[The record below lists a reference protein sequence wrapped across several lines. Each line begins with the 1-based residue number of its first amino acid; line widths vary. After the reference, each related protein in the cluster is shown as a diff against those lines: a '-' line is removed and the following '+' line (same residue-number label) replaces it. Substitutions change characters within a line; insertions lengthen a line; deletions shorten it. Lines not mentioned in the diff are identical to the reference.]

1 MAISMKDLQS
11 VHLKK
16 TESLG
21 LGKKSESKAPDPI
34 KKLLK
39 NSSKGF
45 GSDTKG
51 DLIAELKLSHT
62 IGGISKLRSE
72 QQKAAEEVEKEQYR
86 KFLGQFTTENFL
98 KKIPSIDPLGNEI
111 PKWKREM
118 LAKKAAEKAKQE
130 ALEERARL
138 EEERRMSA
146 IPAWKRQL
154 IAQKGEDSKRINNIP
169 TLTRVNEE
177 VNPHDIEYPDIPS
190 IPEEQEEEQ
199 DQPSPVSNSPVNF
212 PEFSPETELV
222 KPWKGIL
229 KKSSSVNVNSSMY

>member
-154 IAQKGEDSKRINNIP
+154 IAQKGEDSKR
-169 TLTRVNEE
+169 
-177 VNPHDIEYPDIPS
+177 
-190 IPEEQEEEQ
+190 
-199 DQPSPVSNSPVNF
+199 VSKQKR
-212 PEFSPETELV
+212 EREKER
-222 KPWKGIL
+222 
-229 KKSSSVNVNSSMY
+229 KKKLIMKL